1 MPNVDSALVRL
12 DRHEQPLG
20 TPTERERVFSVVA
33 AGFAQRRTPR
43 RAAVSRGAGSGAG
56 AHQIRGAG
64 GIEPGARGETLEVEQ
79 FRAIAA
85 AGAGRDAAVATPS
98 PRPSREPR

>member
-20 TPTERERVFSVVA
+20 TPTERERVFSVVDA
-33 AGFAQRRTPR
+33 AFALALVP
-43 RAAVSRGAGSGAG
+43 VSALALAPPGAG
-56 AHQIRGAG
+56 ARAVQARGVAG
-64 GIEPGARGETLEVEQ
+64 GAPGARGETLEVEQ